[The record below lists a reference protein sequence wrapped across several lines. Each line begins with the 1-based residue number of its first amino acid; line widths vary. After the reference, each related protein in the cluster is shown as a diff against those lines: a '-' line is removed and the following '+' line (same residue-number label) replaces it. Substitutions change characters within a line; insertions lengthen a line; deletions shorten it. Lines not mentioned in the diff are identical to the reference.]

1 MSVLERVRSDE
12 SPPAMSA
19 PADLSGAA
27 GFRQAMRE
35 FATGVSIIAC
45 GEGDQ
50 RAGCTA
56 TALSSLSL
64 APPTLVVCLDRNN
77 STFGRLRE
85 VGAFSVNLLGDTHES
100 LAGRFAGRGGLKG
113 AERFAVGDWISL
125 VTGAPILADALAAID
140 CRVEEIIERHT
151 HAIVIGAVQ
160 AVRVSGDQPALLHW
174 RSRFEQLG

>member
-1 MSVLERVRSDE
+1 MTVLERVRSDE
-12 SPPAMSA
+12 SPPAMTP
-19 PADLSGAA
+19 PADNSGAA
-27 GFRQAMRE
+27 GFRLAMRE

-45 GEGDQ
+45 GEGER

-64 APPTLVVCLDRNN
+64 SPPTLIVCLDRSN

-85 VGAFSVNLLGDTHES
+85 VGAFCVNLLGDSHVS
-100 LAGRFAGRGGLKG
+100 LAERFAGRGGIKG
-113 AERFAVGDWISL
+113 AERFHVGDWISL
-125 VTGAPILADALAAID
+125 VTGAPVLANALAEID

-160 AVRVSGDQPALLHW
+160 AVRIGDDQSALLHW